1 MSLDDSSTSSNLHIS
16 RYDEVVRRRILLVED
31 DPKTRE
37 MVALYLQR
45 EGYDVATAED
55 GVRALEVAR
64 EREPHLVVLDLM
76 LPRMD
81 GLAVCRALRES
92 SSVPGIIM
100 VTARTTEDDKLT
112 GLDLGADDYVT
123 KPFSPRELMA
133 RVRAVLRRAGEED
146 VVEIAGIT
154 IDRVRREVRTGG
166 AEVPVTPTEY
176 RLLDALANAPGRTF
190 TRQELVER
198 AFGEDYDGLDRTVD
212 VHVMNLRKK
221 LGDAGKAI
229 ATVFGVGYKFTK

>member
-1 MSLDDSSTSSNLHIS
+1 
-16 RYDEVVRRRILLVED
+16 
-31 DPKTRE
+31 

-92 SSVPGIIM
+92 SVVPGIIM

-133 RVRAVLRRAGEED
+133 RVRAVLRRAAEED
-146 VVEIAGIT
+146 VLEIAGIT
-154 IDRVRREVRTGG
+154 IDRVRRDVRV
-166 AEVPVTPTEY
+166 ADEEIALTPTEY
-176 RLLDALANAPGRTF
+176 RLLDALATAAGRTF

-198 AFGEDYDGLDRTVD
+198 AFGDDYEGLDRTVD
-212 VHVMNLRKK
+212 VHIKNLRKK
-221 LGDAGKAI
+221 LGAGGEAI
-229 ATVFGVGYKFTK
+229 ATVFGVGYKFSK

>member
-1 MSLDDSSTSSNLHIS
+1 
-16 RYDEVVRRRILLVED
+16 RRILLVED

-55 GVRALEVAR
+55 GVRALEVAK

-92 SSVPGIIM
+92 PSVPGIIM

-133 RVRAVLRRAGEED
+133 RVRAVLRRAAEED

-154 IDRVRREVRTGG
+154 IDRVRREVRAGD
-166 AEVPVTPTEY
+166 AEVPLTPTEY
-176 RLLDALANAPGRTF
+176 RLLDALATAAGRTF
-190 TRQELVER
+190 TRQELVDR

-212 VHVMNLRKK
+212 VHIKNLRRK
-221 LGDAGKAI
+221 LGAAGEAV
-229 ATVFGVGYKFTK
+229 ATVFGVGYKFAK

>member
-1 MSLDDSSTSSNLHIS
+1 M
-16 RYDEVVRRRILLVED
+16 RRRILLVED
-31 DPKTRE
+31 DPKTRTT
-37 MVALYLQR
+37 VALYLER
-45 EGYDVATAED
+45 EGYDVATAAD
-55 GVRALEVAR
+55 GVEALERAR

-92 SSVPGIIM
+92 PSVPGIIM

-133 RVRAVLRRAGEED
+133 RVRAVLRRAAEED
-146 VVEIAGIT
+146 VVEIGGIT
-154 IDRVRREVRTGG
+154 IDRVRREVRAGE
-166 AEVPVTPTEY
+166 AEVPLTPTEY
-176 RLLDALANAPGRTF
+176 RLLDALATAAGRTF
-190 TRQELVER
+190 TRQELVDR

-212 VHVMNLRKK
+212 VHIKNLRRK
-221 LGDAGKAI
+221 LGAAGEAV
-229 ATVFGVGYKFTK
+229 ATVFGVGYKF

>member
-1 MSLDDSSTSSNLHIS
+1 M
-16 RYDEVVRRRILLVED
+16 RRRILLVED

-37 MVALYLQR
+37 MVALYLQC

-81 GLAVCRALRES
+81 GLAVCRALRDVGWAS
-92 SSVPGIIM
+92 ARPGIIM
-100 VTARTTEDDKLT
+100 VTARTTEEDKLT

-176 RLLDALANAPGRTF
+176 RLLDALANAAGRTF

-229 ATVFGVGYKFTK
+229 VTVFGVGYKFTK

>member
-1 MSLDDSSTSSNLHIS
+1 MQ
-16 RYDEVVRRRILLVED
+16 RRRILLVED

-45 EGYDVATAED
+45 EGYDVSTADD
-55 GVRALEVAR
+55 GVRALEVAK

-76 LPRMD
+76 LPRLD

-92 SSVPGIIM
+92 SSAPGIIM
-100 VTARTTEDDKLT
+100 VTARTTEDDKLK

-133 RVRAVLRRAGEED
+133 RIRAVLRRAAEED
-146 VVEIAGIT
+146 VLQIGGIT
-154 IDRVRREVRTGG
+154 IDRVQRAVRVSDAGI
-166 AEVPVTPTEY
+166 ALTPTEY
-176 RLLDALANAPGRTF
+176 RLLVALATAAGRTF

-212 VHVMNLRKK
+212 VHIKNLRRK
-221 LGDAGKAI
+221 LGAAGEAV
-229 ATVFGVGYKFTK
+229 ATVFGVGYKFAK

>member
-1 MSLDDSSTSSNLHIS
+1 M
-16 RYDEVVRRRILLVED
+16 RRRILLVED
-31 DPKTRE
+31 DPKTRST
-37 MVALYLQR
+37 VALYLQR

-55 GVRALEVAR
+55 GVAALEAAR

-81 GLAVCRALRES
+81 GLGVCRALRES
-92 SSVPGIIM
+92 GNSPAIIM
-100 VTARTTEDDKLT
+100 VTARSTEEDKLT

-133 RVRAVLRRAGEED
+133 RIRAVLRRAADDD
-146 VVEIAGIT
+146 VIEVAGIT
-154 IDRVRREVRTGG
+154 VDRISHEVRVGES
-166 AEVPVTPTEY
+166 AVAVTPTEF
-176 RLLDALANAPGRTF
+176 RLLDALARSAGRTF

-198 AFGEDYDGLDRTVD
+198 AFGAEYEGLDRTVD

-221 LGDAGKAI
+221 LGEAGKAI
-229 ATVFGVGYKFTK
+229 VTVFGVGYRFAK

>member
-1 MSLDDSSTSSNLHIS
+1 
-16 RYDEVVRRRILLVED
+16 VRRRILLVED

-37 MVALYLQR
+37 TVALYLRR
-45 EGYDVATAED
+45 EGHEVVTADD
-55 GVRALEVAR
+55 GVRALEAAH
-64 EREPHLVVLDLM
+64 EHEPHLVVLDLM

-92 SSVPGIIM
+92 PLRPGIIM

-133 RVRAVLRRAGEED
+133 RVRAVLRRASEED
-146 VVEIAGIT
+146 VVEAAGIT
-154 IDRVRREVRTGG
+154 VDRTRREVRVLDS
-166 AEVPVTPTEY
+166 EIPLTPTEY
-176 RLLDALANAPGRTF
+176 RLLEALVRAPGRTF

-198 AFGEDYDGLDRTVD
+198 AFGDDYDGLDRTVD
-212 VHVMNLRKK
+212 VHVKNLRRK
-221 LGDAGKAI
+221 LGDAGNVI
-229 ATVFGVGYKFTK
+229 ATVFGVGYKLSS